1 MADRET
7 QSIILIGEIGGSEE
21 EEAAE
26 YLQTSK
32 SPKPVLALIAG
43 RHAPVRRRMGHAG
56 TLSLFGSGG
65 AGNKITALK
74 SAGVHIAENA
84 AVVGE
89 TMRRIAS
96 VKK

>member
-1 MADRET
+1 
-7 QSIILIGEIGGSEE
+7 
-21 EEAAE
+21 
-26 YLQTSK
+26 
-32 SPKPVLALIAG
+32 
-43 RHAPVRRRMGHAG
+43 MGHAG

-96 VKK
+96 VKNKTKDNA